1 MDAADLLAVILCLHV
16 QNNENNDMK
25 QQRKIYF
32 ISGLGADSRV
42 FSKLKFPPQFD
53 LIYLDW
59 VPALENESLAHYA
72 GRLSVNIDN
81 SAPFYLVGLSFG
93 GMLATEIAKK
103 LNPVH
108 TFLISSIPVFK
119 ELPWYYRASGA
130 LNLQKIVPLSL
141 MKKGN
146 TIGLRFLGAK
156 TEDEK
161 ALLKQLIID
170 SDPVFMKWA
179 LTAIL
184 KWRNTERP
192 ANIIQI
198 HGTADNILPH
208 KYTKADILIEGGGH
222 FMVYANATKI
232 MEKVSAYL
240 I

>member
-1 MDAADLLAVILCLHV
+1 
-16 QNNENNDMK
+16 MK

-32 ISGLGADSRV
+32 ISGLGADRRA
-42 FSKLKFPPQFD
+42 FSKLKFPAQFE
-53 LIYLDW
+53 LVHLDW
-59 VPALENESLAHYA
+59 IPALRNESLVHYA
-72 GRLSVNIDN
+72 DKLSLNIDT
-81 SAPFYLVGLSFG
+81 SAPFYLMGLSFG

-119 ELPWYYRASGA
+119 DLPWYYRASGG
-130 LNLQKIVPLSL
+130 LNLQKLVPLDFL
-141 MKKGN
+141 KKGN

-156 TEDEK
+156 TEGEK
-161 ALLKQLIID
+161 VLLKQLIID

-184 KWRNTERP
+184 KWRNTDLP
-192 ANIIQI
+192 SNITQI

-208 KYTKADILIEGGGH
+208 KYTKPDILIEGGGH
-222 FMVYANATKI
+222 FMVYANTTEI
-232 MEKVSAYL
+232 METVSFYL